1 LPQQTFASDV
11 YSLSLDS
18 FVGLKSRWK
27 VAVGAMIKRCGDLNL
42 ASEEKIE
49 KLWIARTARG
59 WRTEEP
65 LDNQIPIE
73 RPELLSNAFPI
84 VLESQR
90 AEQVMDALSISAVD
104 IEELAGLA
112 PSTLEKRSGNLTVMK
127 PSSGNVGRL
136 AGPAIW
142 LTSNRTAQNF
152 NEGNA
157 PFTNRT
163 QAKAKAFTPSTDAR
177 STSRVTV

>member
-1 LPQQTFASDV
+1 
-11 YSLSLDS
+11 
-18 FVGLKSRWK
+18 
-27 VAVGAMIKRCGDLNL
+27 MIKRCGDLNL

-127 PSSGNVGRL
+127 PSSGNVRPTGGTGNL
-136 AGPAIW
+136 VNFK
-142 LTSNRTAQNF
+142 SNR
-152 NEGNA
+152 
-157 PFTNRT
+157 P
-163 QAKAKAFTPSTDAR
+163 KL
-177 STSRVTV
+177 